1 MRKRLFSLQDKQ
13 YKSFNEKLLPNI
25 NNIIGVR
32 IPILRQLAKEL
43 ARENWQNYKDELY
56 YEEIMLQ
63 GLIIGYANIPAE
75 KKLQCLKDFIPKINN
90 WGVCDTVCSNLKFI
104 KQQQKIVWKFIQPY
118 LKSDKEFD
126 VRFAIVI
133 LLNYFIDDNYID
145 EVLIILD
152 KIKHNGYYA
161 KMAVAWALSICFVK
175 YWHKTFEYFQ
185 KSDLDNW
192 TYNKTIQKTCESLR
206 ISKKNK
212 SELKNIRRIQ

>member
-63 GLIIGYANIPAE
+63 GLVIGYANIPAE

-152 KIKHNGYYA
+152 KIKPHTR
-161 KMAVAWALSICFVK
+161 LFIC
-175 YWHKTFEYFQ
+175 E
-185 KSDLDNW
+185 
-192 TYNKTIQKTCESLR
+192 
-206 ISKKNK
+206 
-212 SELKNIRRIQ
+212 